1 MRAELTTHLRALL
14 IALGLYAAGALVWF
28 AGPLVS
34 IGGSAP
40 LASERARMAAIA
52 LVLVLFVAQL
62 ALRALMASRR
72 NRQMID
78 GLLPA
83 AGAPGAPEVAVI
95 GQRFAQALQVL
106 RRRQVGGKAA
116 LLGWLRRRP
125 YVYELPW
132 YIVIGA
138 PGAGKTT
145 TIVNSGLEFPL
156 AAELGP
162 KALRGAGG
170 TRNCDWWFTRDAV
183 LIDTAGRYTT
193 QDSYREADRAAWLG
207 FLRLLLQHRPRQPI
221 NGVILTLSA
230 TDLLQPDADKR
241 RTLARE
247 MRERIEELHTQLG
260 IRFPIYVMVTKC
272 DLLAGFAEFFADF
285 DKDERAQVWGA
296 TLPLAAGGEPDA
308 AALTRLSSELVALEK
323 SLHDCLL
330 ERLHD
335 ERDRERRQAL
345 FGFPQQWRVLRE
357 ALSEMLHATFDA
369 GGGRP
374 LPLLRGVYFTSAT
387 QEGSPMDRALGA
399 LSRAL
404 GLAHRVLPAGRPSGR
419 AYFVT
424 RLLREVILGEAGL
437 AGTNRRWERQRA
449 WLHGAVVAAS
459 ALATVALVGWAG
471 HEYRRSAASLA
482 DAAEAGRQLQARAAA
497 VKAAPANDL
506 ATMVPLLDGAWALVG
521 AGARSDPS
529 RAALLGLDQQADV
542 VAAAQDT
549 YHHLLREALV
559 QRLARRLEQRLHSGG
574 TELLTTGYEALKA
587 YLMLFGGTHFD
598 AAALRS
604 YLFADLLAEPP
615 ADRRR
620 AVAAPAAAPLQRALR
635 EHVERL
641 LASGEVG
648 APSMA
653 DAALVAA
660 TRQQVAAVPLAQ
672 RVLARLRQADA
683 DAATPALSIDAAALP
698 AARKV
703 LARASGVPLE
713 TGVSTLYTR
722 AGQAGL
728 RARVSE
734 GVRQLDSEA
743 GWVLGVAAAP
753 ADGAR
758 ARLVDGIVAQLG
770 AERLQAWDA
779 LVDDLVLQPASTLAG
794 AAEQAQALSRAD
806 SPLLVV
812 LAAVLRDMGPVAG
825 VAAAET
831 GGPAA
836 APAVVPA
843 MVPAMAPAAVP
854 VATGAA
860 AVSGDDGRAA
870 AVASAA
876 RELDALRQYL
886 DGSPPRVEPL
896 LAAWGRAA
904 VQLAAI
910 DDAIARK
917 GAPPP
922 GDALRAVA
930 DAAAMAPEPLQSM
943 LRQWAAAQTTLALA
957 ALRGPWS
964 RQLAAE
970 VTPACSKA
978 VDGRY
983 PLARQAT
990 QEMTREEFV
999 RTFASGGLI
1008 DGFFQRNLAGWV
1020 DTASRPWSL
1029 RMPAGP
1035 TAEAKAAEAKAADA
1049 KAADAK
1055 AGDGQ
1060 AADARLAAALQSFQ
1074 RAQAIRSAF
1083 FTEGGRQLGVRIELR
1098 LLQMDPGIGQ
1108 LVFDV
1113 DGHALRFARDTRGV
1127 QTLQWP
1133 GGGNGRI
1140 ELQAIAPG
1148 ASSGSRFAFDGP
1160 WSLLHL
1166 FERVRIEPA
1175 RGGRAV
1181 LVFDIEGR
1189 KARFEAHAANGLLAI
1204 NLPELEQFQCP
1215 KRL

>member
-1 MRAELTTHLRALL
+1 MRADLTTHLRALL

-28 AGPLVS
+28 AGPLLS
-34 IGGSAP
+34 IAGRAP
-40 LASERARMAAIA
+40 LASERARVVAIGV
-52 LVLVLFVAQL
+52 VLLLFVAQL
-62 ALRALMASRR
+62 AWRALAASRR
-72 NRQMID
+72 NRQMLD

-83 AGAPGAPEVAVI
+83 AAAASPHQGAARAAASSSAPATTPAAAPGAPEVAVI

-106 RRRQVGGKAA
+106 RKRPIGGKGAF
-116 LLGWLRRRP
+116 LGWLRRRP

-145 TIVNSGLEFPL
+145 TIVNSGLEFPF
-156 AAELGP
+156 AAEIGP

-207 FLRLLLQHRPRQPI
+207 FLRLLRQHRPRQPI
-221 NGVILTLSA
+221 NGVLLTLSA

-247 MRERIEELHTQLG
+247 MRERIEELHAQLG

-308 AALTRLSSELVALEK
+308 GSLTRLSSELVALEK
-323 SLHDCLL
+323 SLHDCLI

-335 ERDRERRQAL
+335 ERDRERRNAL

-357 ALSEMLHATFDA
+357 ALSEMLQATFEA
-369 GGGRP
+369 GGARP

-404 GLAHRVLPAGRPSGR
+404 GLAHRMLPPGRPSGR

-449 WLHGAVVAAS
+449 WLHGGVVALS
-459 ALATVALVGWAG
+459 ALATVALLAWAG
-471 HEYRRSAASLA
+471 VEYRRSAALLA
-482 DAAEAGRQLQARAAA
+482 GAADAGRQLQVQAAA
-497 VKAAPANDL
+497 VKAAPADAL
-506 ATMVPLLDGAWALVG
+506 APMVPLLDGAWALVG
-521 AGARSDPS
+521 AGARGDRS
-529 RAALLGLDQQADV
+529 RAALLGLGQQADV
-542 VAAAQDT
+542 LAAAQDT

-574 TELLTTGYEALKA
+574 SELLTSGYEALKA

-604 YLFADLLAEPP
+604 YLLADLLADRTRGVAPP
-615 ADRRR
+615 GS
-620 AVAAPAAAPLQRALR
+620 PPLQRALR

-648 APSMA
+648 APSRA
-653 DAALVAA
+653 DAQLVAA
-660 TRQQVAAVPLAQ
+660 TRQQVSAVPLAQ
-672 RVLARLRQADA
+672 RVLVRLRQADA
-683 DAATPALSIDAAALP
+683 GAASVPLSIDAAALP

-713 TGVSTLYTR
+713 TGVSALYTR

-728 RARVSE
+728 RARVAD
-734 GVRQLDSEA
+734 GVRQLDGEA
-743 GWVLGVAAAP
+743 GWVLGVPTTP
-753 ADGAR
+753 ADGTR
-758 ARLVDGIVAQLG
+758 AQLVDGIVAQFA
-770 AERLQAWDA
+770 AERVQAWDA
-779 LVDDLVLQPASTLAG
+779 LVDDLMLQPVSTLAG

-806 SPLLVV
+806 SPLLA
-812 LAAVLRDMGPVAG
+812 LLTAVMRDMGPVA
-825 VAAAET
+825 VAAT
-831 GGPAA
+831 P
-836 APAVVPA
+836 
-843 MVPAMAPAAVP
+843 
-854 VATGAA
+854 TGAA
-860 AVSGDDGRAA
+860 PGADTAGAT
-870 AVASAA
+870 
-876 RELDALRQYL
+876 RELDALRRYL
-886 DGSPPRVEPL
+886 DDTPPRIEAL
-896 LAAWGRAA
+896 QAAWGRAA

-917 GAPPP
+917 AAAPP
-922 GDALRAVA
+922 GDALRGLA
-930 DAAAMAPEPLQSM
+930 DAAAAAPEPLQSM
-943 LRQWAAAQTTLALA
+943 LQQWAAAQSTLALG

-983 PLARQAT
+983 PVARQAT
-990 QEMTREEFV
+990 QEMTRDEFV
-999 RTFASGGLI
+999 RTFGGGGVL
-1008 DGFFQRNLAGWV
+1008 DGFFQRHLAGWV
-1020 DTASRPWSL
+1020 DTTARPWSV
-1029 RMPAGP
+1029 RAPAGK
-1035 TAEAKAAEAKAADA
+1035 TSDEESADA
-1049 KAADAK
+1049 KPVGARASAARASDPK
-1055 AGDGQ
+1055 GV
-1060 AADARLAAALQSFQ
+1060 DARLADALLPFQ

-1083 FTEGGRQLGVRIELR
+1083 FADGGRQFGVRIELR

-1108 LVFDV
+1108 LVLDI
-1113 DGHALRFARDTRGV
+1113 DGRPLRFARDTRGV

-1133 GGGNGRI
+1133 GDGSGRI
-1140 ELQAIAPG
+1140 ELQALAPG
-1148 ASSGSRFAFDGP
+1148 ASSGSRFAFEGP

-1175 RGGRAV
+1175 SGGRAV

-1189 KARFEAHAANGLLAI
+1189 KVRLEAHAAHGPLAI